1 MRLRSLTVSLGML
14 LLLSACGGESSE
26 EQATSS
32 PSPTDTPAAAPAPG
46 SPTPTPTPNGAG
58 AKPPAAAPFTTK
70 APAKDPTAVSNLL
83 EPSNEDDVLAQIKPG
98 TSNPFGILPLPPQ
111 QKPGEV
117 KTSQLP
123 EVTVATVPALPPLPD
138 GIGPVGSAQPGQ
150 KGSKLPAVTA
160 RPVPALPKLPATI
173 GPDLAK
179 IESNVQLAAP
189 PIPKLEN
196 RQISPFSGLPN
207 ITPYVDR
214 RNNPLAIPA
223 RATRPQTIPP
233 PPPQEPQKVAQVPQ
247 LPPDFGPP
255 IGGGSI
261 PTAAI
266 PKQDSRQV
274 PSLPELPTPIGPKV
288 PERQQPGSPP
298 RGTTPP
304 GTTPPKPTPPPPP
317 PPPSTD
323 IAKAVEVTG
332 VVQVNGEILIIVKAP
347 NEPTTRYV
355 KVGQRIGNGK
365 VLVKRVEQLKGS
377 EPIVVLEENGVE
389 VNKEVGEM
397 SGL

>member
-1 MRLRSLTVSLGML
+1 MRLRSLTVSFGML
-14 LLLSACGGESSE
+14 LLLSACGGEQSG

-32 PSPTDTPAAAPAPG
+32 PSPTDTPAAAPSPGTPSPGAPSPG
-46 SPTPTPTPNGAG
+46 APTPAAGAG
-58 AKPPAAAPFTTK
+58 AKPPAAAPFTTT
-70 APAKDPTAVSNLL
+70 APAKNPTAVSNLL
-83 EPSNEDDVLAQIKPG
+83 EPSSEDDVLAQVKPG
-98 TSNPFGILPLPPQ
+98 TSNPFGILPLTPQ

-123 EVTVATVPALPPLPD
+123 EVKVATVPALPELPK
-138 GIGPVGSAQPGQ
+138 GIGIDPKSQQ
-150 KGSKLPAVTA
+150 Q
-160 RPVPALPKLPATI
+160 LPKVES
-173 GPDLAK
+173 AK
-179 IESNVQLAAP
+179 IPAP
-189 PIPKLEN
+189 PQFGSNLGPPI
-196 RQISPFSGLPN
+196 
-207 ITPYVDR
+207 
-214 RNNPLAIPA
+214 
-223 RATRPQTIPP
+223 ATRPLNTTTRPVTL
-233 PPPQEPQKVAQVPQ
+233 PPQKAPEF
-247 LPPDFGPP
+247 LPVRTPTNFGPP
-255 IGGGSI
+255 IAAAPTTTGPGSLGPAGTGPARVGPTRRGPGGQILQPI

-274 PSLPELPTPIGPKV
+274 PSLPQLPTPIGPKV
-288 PERQQPGSPP
+288 PERQQPASPP
-298 RGTTPP
+298 TGTTPP
-304 GTTPPKPTPPPPP
+304 APPPKPTPPPPP

-389 VNKEVGEM
+389 VNKEVGEI
-397 SGL
+397 SAEISRP